1 METEFVS
8 TTLMVIRRVIVIQ
21 VILETVVIFRVRVS
35 IRIREN
41 HVTVEVSV
49 RMTVLATLHR
59 VLVMLGM
66 FSLSLFPS
74 LESCSNTH
82 ITDSLEMVASS
93 AALTLVRDRV
103 HVKYS
108 RHMTVIW

>member
-21 VILETVVIFRVRVS
+21 VILETVVMFRVRVS

-59 VLVMLGM
+59 VLVML
-66 FSLSLFPS
+66 
-74 LESCSNTH
+74 
-82 ITDSLEMVASS
+82 DSLEMVASS
-93 AALTLVRDRV
+93 AALTLVQDRV
-103 HVKYS
+103 HVRYS

>member
-8 TTLMVIRRVIVIQ
+8 TTLMVIRRVIAIQ
-21 VILETVVIFRVRVS
+21 VILETVVMFRVRVS

-66 FSLSLFPS
+66 FSLSLSLFPS
-74 LESCSNTH
+74 LQ
-82 ITDSLEMVASS
+82 
-93 AALTLVRDRV
+93 
-103 HVKYS
+103 
-108 RHMTVIW
+108 